1 MPRSQAIE
9 EARRE
14 MRTRAGRAE
23 AEADALRHELAGL
36 RTAAETSAAETQA
49 SGKDDATADPG
60 LTWGARG
67 PPGEAARWGVPMSSP
82 ATPVPSPET
91 VIRHGDPSRGRPDL

>member
-49 SGKDDATADPG
+49 SGKDDATAAPRGKPRAGGSPCQARRPG
-60 LTWGARG
+60 A
-67 PPGEAARWGVPMSSP
+67 VP
-82 ATPVPSPET
+82 E
-91 VIRHGDPSRGRPDL
+91 R